1 MSIKTIISTWSFNL
15 GLALLLI
22 ITVMQCY
29 KTDVTIKSSKEAMDK
44 CSKEL
49 VSNLS
54 MVGAYEVLAGQY
66 LLLDSLHDDR
76 VELFDNG
83 ICFYLKFISPG
94 IFEISQRSVYQC
106 IIQDSTL
113 QIISDIDILN
123 GEILYC
129 EDFLASK
136 NLGIRFVKL

>member
-1 MSIKTIISTWSFNL
+1 MSIKTLISNWSFNI
-15 GLALLLI
+15 ALVLLVT
-22 ITVMQCY
+22 ITVTQCY
-29 KTDVTIKSSKEAMDK
+29 KTDISVNSSKEAMGK

-66 LLLDSLHDDR
+66 LLLDSLHNDR

-129 EDFLASK
+129 EDFLSSK